1 MLLAS
6 DLRMQKGN
14 MIFSLQKR
22 SYGNLIKKETWEKK
36 ELFGLCPYVTAQ
48 KLLSGKWAILIL
60 HELANGPRRFNEL
73 QKEIDITQAT
83 LSTQLKQL
91 EGEGLVHREIF
102 PQVPPKVEYSLTDIG
117 KAFQPVLDAIE
128 QWGKKYIVYL
138 GQKHSTKVKSM

>member
-1 MLLAS
+1 
-6 DLRMQKGN
+6 MQKGN
-14 MIFSLQKR
+14 RIFSLQSI
-22 SYGNLIKKETWEKK
+22 SYGDPMKKDICEKK

-48 KLLSGKWAILIL
+48 KLISGKWVILIL
-60 HELANGPRRFNEL
+60 HALAHGPRRFNEL

-91 EGEGLVHREIF
+91 EREGLVHREIF

-138 GQKHSTKVKSM
+138 KQKNNTKIKSR

>member
-1 MLLAS
+1 M
-6 DLRMQKGN
+6 
-14 MIFSLQKR
+14 
-22 SYGNLIKKETWEKK
+22 
-36 ELFGLCPYVTAQ
+36 TAQ
-48 KLLSGKWAILIL
+48 KLLSGKWVILIL